1 MSIKRI
7 SDELGKFVKDRS
19 FMDDDNIFVQP
30 SKQINETSFERKMI
44 EKKLKSAFL
53 VHK

>member
-19 FMDDDNIFVQP
+19 FVDDNNIFVQP
-30 SKQINETSFERKMI
+30 SKQVIETSFERKMI
-44 EKKLKSAFL
+44 TRKLKSVSL